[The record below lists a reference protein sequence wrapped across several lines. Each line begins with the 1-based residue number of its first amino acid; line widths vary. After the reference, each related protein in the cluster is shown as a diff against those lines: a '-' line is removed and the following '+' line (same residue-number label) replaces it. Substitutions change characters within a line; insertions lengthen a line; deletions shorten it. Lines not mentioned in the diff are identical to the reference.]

1 MTFHTQEFNTMTAYT
16 STEMRA
22 VTSPA
27 QTTGALLPRLMQLDA
42 TIGRLLARYSLIALR
57 VSMGLVFVWFGA
69 LKFVPGLSPA
79 EPLIRATITF
89 LPMDLFLPLLA
100 ALEVLI
106 GLLFLSGRFT
116 RLTTILLLGQMAGA
130 MSPMLLAP
138 DHMWNIFPYAWTLE
152 GQYVFKDII
161 LISVGLVVAATAR
174 GGGMTSEA
182 EGLRIAREIE
192 DEA

>member
-1 MTFHTQEFNTMTAYT
+1 MTAFT

-22 VTSPA
+22 ITSPA
-27 QTTGALLPRLMQLDA
+27 PSANALLPRLLQLDA
-42 TIGRLLARYSLIALR
+42 VVARLLARYALIALR

-106 GLLFLSGRFT
+106 GVLFLSGRFT

-130 MSPMLLAP
+130 MSPVLLAP
-138 DHMWNIFPYAWTLE
+138 DRMWNIFPYAWTLE

-161 LISVGLVVAATAR
+161 LISVGLVLAATAR

-182 EGLRIAREIE
+182 EALRIARDIE